1 MYIVMNLEIKCD
13 SVNIE
18 TRNGIN
24 QIILSIN
31 NPDLDFLGDIKI
43 SDLIKGYDNRELFDA
58 IIENDEDILKD
69 YLADNGYKIIES

>member
-69 YLADNGYKIIES
+69 YLAKNGYKIIES